1 MSCRTFSSEKSEKRW
16 VDQLNKN
23 FIIYVD
29 NPPTI
34 FHVPKPVRDTNPDA
48 FTPQKIGIG
57 AYHHF
62 RIDKRRLAA
71 VKKFLKPEQF
81 NSFKSLIVDKV
92 AEQLDAEV
100 RACYNQYL
108 DIDGDTL
115 AWIMAIDGI
124 YLLHLLKSYSAK
136 KSIGIEDG
144 ILAQD
149 ILMVENQMPCIVLKQ
164 IRKALWPTSPEA
176 AAKDKDAI
184 RDEET
189 TKKECDLE
197 LFSQMYAFCKAH
209 SPLELTENV
218 RFVDDTSNPHLL
230 HYMYSLIVKNWFTG
244 EMSQNQRGFD
254 DDPEDEVTPFIGD
267 MNNNSAWMMDMNMN
281 MNGFLDQ
288 LESSGEAIENGLEE
302 VAGSATQLASVA
314 AGIFR
319 LKAFM
324 LLANLPVKQFADLFK
339 KGYQKKNY
347 LLEEIQIP
355 SASEIHEVCKIEFK
369 VWSNSGIA
377 VHYNDKERVLYL
389 PVITLNADSEVIL
402 RNLVAYEALSGSSC
416 HLISGY
422 VDFMCGII
430 DTPKDAELLKK
441 KGIINSNLKN
451 EEIARMF
458 NGIAKSTCM
467 DADIE
472 GTVEKLKSIDDNVFS
487 VKAWRFVKAHFVPS
501 KTVVKCFLATLMV
514 LLLTLQAFCE
524 IYGCN
529 ARSNYGKM
537 ISSFR

>member
-1 MSCRTFSSEKSEKRW
+1 MTSRTFSSEKSEQRW
-16 VDQLNKN
+16 VDQLNKH

-29 NPPTI
+29 NLPTI
-34 FHVPKPVRDTNPDA
+34 FHVPKPIRDSNPEA
-48 FTPQKIGIG
+48 YIPQKIGIG

-71 VKKFLKPEQF
+71 VKEFLKQEQY
-81 NSFKSLIVDKV
+81 NNFKSLIVDKV
-92 AEQLDAEV
+92 AELDSEI

-115 AWIMAIDGI
+115 AWIMAIDGV
-124 YLLHLLKSYSAK
+124 YLLHLLSTYSAK
-136 KSIGIEDG
+136 KSIGIEDR

-164 IRKALWPTSPEA
+164 IRKALWPSSPD
-176 AAKDKDAI
+176 AAKDNDAI
-184 RDEET
+184 RDEEAAT
-189 TKKECDLE
+189 KECDLD
-197 LFSQMYAFCKAH
+197 LFSQMYSFCKAH
-209 SPLELTENV
+209 SPLDLTENA
-218 RFVDDTSNPHLL
+218 RIVDDTSNPHLL
-230 HYMYSLIVKNWFTG
+230 HYFYSLIVKNWVTE

-254 DDPEDEVTPFIGD
+254 DDPDDEVTPFVGD
-267 MNNNSAWMMDMNMN
+267 KNNNSAWMMDMNMN
-281 MNGFLDQ
+281 MNGLMDQ

-314 AGIFR
+314 ASIFR
-319 LKAFM
+319 VKAFM
-324 LLANLPVKQFADLFK
+324 LLGNLPVKQFADLFN
-339 KGYQKKNY
+339 KGDQKKNY
-347 LLEEIQIP
+347 LLEEINIP

-369 VWSNSGIA
+369 VLSKSGIA
-377 VHYNDKERVLYL
+377 VHYNSKDRVLYL

-402 RNLVAYEALSGSSC
+402 RNLAAYEALSGSSC
-416 HLISGY
+416 HLVSGY

-430 DTPKDAELLKK
+430 DTPKDVELLKK
-441 KGIINSNLKN
+441 KGIIKSNLPN
-451 EEIARMF
+451 EEIAGIF
-458 NGIAKSTCM
+458 NGIAKSTSM

-487 VKAWRFVKAHFVPS
+487 VKAWTFVKDHFVPS
-501 KTVVKCFLATLMV
+501 PTVVKCLLATLMV
-514 LLLTLQAFCE
+514 FLLTLQSFCQ
-524 IYGCN
+524 IYECN